1 MSASTQL
8 SISEIKREAKDQ
20 LSGRWREAILLH
32 LIPVAIAVLFAGG
45 IYGLDLMSLTRLY
58 NTGEQ
63 VDLVVSFLVTF
74 ISIGISFTLLDM
86 VRSREFVIQPLQ
98 HSVQIFSKK
107 YFIPIFIIQMLQVV
121 FVTLWSFLFIIPGII
136 KSYSYSQ
143 AFFIY
148 KDRRNSQPEEFPTSL
163 ECITESREMMNGHKL
178 ELFVLHLS
186 FIGWHLLE
194 AFTLGIAALYVR
206 PYLNTAEAVFYN
218 KLAKEEHARYS
229 QYKEHEADT
238 ADEADFA
245 DF

>member
-8 SISEIKREAKDQ
+8 SISQIKREAKEQ

-32 LIPVAIAVLFAGG
+32 LIPVAIAVIFTGG

-58 NTGEQ
+58 NTGDQ
-63 VDLVVSFLVTF
+63 VDLVVNFLITF

-86 VRSREFVIQPLQ
+86 IRSREFVIQPLQ
-98 HSVQIFSKK
+98 NAVQVFSRK
-107 YFIPIFIIQMLQVV
+107 YFLPVFIIQLLQVL
-121 FVTLWSFLFIIPGII
+121 FVTLWSLLFIIPGVI
-136 KSYSYSQ
+136 KSYAYSQ

-148 KDRRNSQPEEFPTSL
+148 KDRRNSTPEEYPTSL
-163 ECITESREMMNGHKL
+163 ECITESREMMKGHKL
-178 ELFVLHLS
+178 DLFVLHLS

-206 PYLNTAEAVFYN
+206 PYLNTAEAVFYDR
-218 KLAKEEHARYS
+218 LAKKESLTVPLYNTPDAEDEE
-229 QYKEHEADT
+229 EEG
-238 ADEADFA
+238 FA

>member
-8 SISEIKREAKDQ
+8 SVSDIKREAKEQ
-20 LSGRWREAILLH
+20 LSGRWREVILLH
-32 LIPVAIAVLFAGG
+32 LIPVAIAVLFTGG
-45 IYGLDLMSLTRLY
+45 IYGLDLMSLTRIY
-58 NTGEQ
+58 NTGDQ

-86 VRSREFVIQPLQ
+86 IRSREYTVKPLPD
-98 HSVQIFSKK
+98 SVQVFSKK
-107 YFIPIFIIQMLQVV
+107 LFIPVFIIQLLQVV

-136 KSYSYSQ
+136 KSYAYSQ

-148 KDRRNSQPEEFPTSL
+148 KDRRNSTPEEYPTSL

-178 ELFVLHLS
+178 DLFVLHLS

-206 PYLNTAEAVFYN
+206 PYLNTAEAVFYDR
-218 KLAKEEHARYS
+218 LAEEQGMTVSPSPHV
-229 QYKEHEADT
+229 YKTTE
-238 ADEADFA
+238 DEDGFA

>member
-8 SISEIKREAKDQ
+8 SVSDIKREAKEQ
-20 LSGRWREAILLH
+20 LSGRWREVILLH
-32 LIPVAIAVLFAGG
+32 LIPVAIAVLFTGG
-45 IYGLDLMSLTRLY
+45 IYGLDLMSLTRIY
-58 NTGEQ
+58 NTGDQ

-86 VRSREFVIQPLQ
+86 IRSREYTVKPLPD
-98 HSVQIFSKK
+98 SVQVFSKK
-107 YFIPIFIIQMLQVV
+107 LFIPVFIIQLLQVV

-136 KSYSYSQ
+136 KSYAYSQ
-143 AFFIY
+143 GFFIY
-148 KDRRNSQPEEFPTSL
+148 KDRRNSTPEEYPTSL

-178 ELFVLHLS
+178 DLFVLHLS

-206 PYLNTAEAVFYN
+206 PYLNTAEAVFYDR
-218 KLAKEEHARYS
+218 LAEKQNMTVSPSPHV
-229 QYKEHEADT
+229 YKTTE
-238 ADEADFA
+238 DEDGFA

>member
-1 MSASTQL
+1 MSVSTQL
-8 SISEIKREAKDQ
+8 SISQIKRDAKEQ

-32 LIPVAIAVLFAGG
+32 LIPVAIAVVFTGG

-63 VDLVVSFLVTF
+63 VNFVVNFLVTF

-86 VRSREFVIQPLQ
+86 IRSREFIIKPVQ
-98 HSVQIFSKK
+98 HSVQVFSKK
-107 YFIPIFIIQMLQVV
+107 YFLPVFIIQLLQVL
-121 FVTLWSFLFIIPGII
+121 FVTLWSLLFIIPGIV
-136 KSYSYSQ
+136 KSYAYSQ

-148 KDRRNSQPEEFPTSL
+148 KDRRNSTPEEYPTSL
-163 ECITESREMMNGHKL
+163 ECITESREMMKGHKL
-178 ELFVLHLS
+178 DLFVLHLS

-206 PYLNTAEAVFYN
+206 PYLNTAEAVFYER
-218 KLAKEEHARYS
+218 LAQKEGMTIASYTTGDRGNE
-229 QYKEHEADT
+229 DG
-238 ADEADFA
+238 DNFA

>member
-8 SISEIKREAKDQ
+8 SVSDIKREAKEQ
-20 LSGRWREAILLH
+20 LSGRWREVILLH
-32 LIPVAIAVLFAGG
+32 LIPVAIAVLFTGG
-45 IYGLDLMSLTRLY
+45 IYGLDLMSLTRIY
-58 NTGEQ
+58 NTGDQ

-86 VRSREFVIQPLQ
+86 IRSREYTVKPLPD
-98 HSVQIFSKK
+98 SVQVFSKK
-107 YFIPIFIIQMLQVV
+107 LFIPVFIIQLLQVV

-136 KSYSYSQ
+136 KSYAYSQ

-148 KDRRNSQPEEFPTSL
+148 KDRRNSTPEEYPTSL

-178 ELFVLHLS
+178 DLFVLHLS

-206 PYLNTAEAVFYN
+206 PYLNTAEAVFYDR
-218 KLAKEEHARYS
+218 LAEKQGMTVSPSPHVYTTTEE
-229 QYKEHEADT
+229 EDG
-238 ADEADFA
+238 FA